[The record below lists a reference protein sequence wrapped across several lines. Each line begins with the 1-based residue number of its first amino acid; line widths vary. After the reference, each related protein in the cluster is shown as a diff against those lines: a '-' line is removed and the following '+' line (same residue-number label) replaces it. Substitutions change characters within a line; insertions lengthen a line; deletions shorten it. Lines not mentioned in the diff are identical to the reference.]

1 MFHRSLLF
9 FASICV
15 VLASDDKKMY
25 INSLIEKDNA
35 FFRLFTNEQVFGELY
50 ITFKTDENLI
60 KNKFIGQVTRKGKN
74 GNWKIWWN
82 NGAKKASGYYSNS
95 KKEGLW
101 VEWAKDGRKFSKAYY
116 EKGKIVHLINCFI
129 EDCK

>member
-15 VLASDDKKMY
+15 VLATND

-50 ITFKTDENLI
+50 KTFDIYQKLI

-74 GNWKIWWN
+74 GNWKIW
-82 NGAKKASGYYSNS
+82 
-95 KKEGLW
+95 
-101 VEWAKDGRKFSKAYY
+101 
-116 EKGKIVHLINCFI
+116 
-129 EDCK
+129 

>member
-15 VLASDDKKMY
+15 VLATND

-74 GNWKIWWN
+74 GNWKIW
-82 NGAKKASGYYSNS
+82 
-95 KKEGLW
+95 
-101 VEWAKDGRKFSKAYY
+101 
-116 EKGKIVHLINCFI
+116 
-129 EDCK
+129 